1 MTQPLPVTPL
11 ISSLAT
17 TASLS
22 VLDGKS
28 VLITGGTG
36 SFGKAFVERALTSR
50 ARKVI
55 VFSRDEQKH
64 YALERQLDDRRMRY
78 FVGDIRDRD
87 RLQTALRD
95 VDVVIHAA
103 AMKHVPICEYNPIE
117 AVQTN
122 VQGARNLIEA
132 AMSCGVQR
140 VIALSTDKAVSPAN
154 LYGATKLCMEKLLI
168 AANAYAGDRTTRF
181 SVVRYGNVMGSAG
194 SVIPLFRSQRGHG
207 QLTITDARMTRFW
220 IEMSDA
226 IALVL
231 RGLQLMIGG
240 EIFIPKLPT
249 TDIETLAEAVAPGI
263 PRKSVG
269 IRPGEKLH
277 ETLISAEEARRTSD
291 LGDVL
296 CIWPE
301 FHFHTTMSGVR
312 PGKPVPDDF
321 VYSSDSALPRLDLDA
336 TRAMLE
342 RVA

>member
-1 MTQPLPVTPL
+1 MTH
-11 ISSLAT
+11 SSIVN
-17 TASLS
+17 TANLS

-36 SFGKAFVERALTSR
+36 SFGRAFVEHALRSR
-50 ARKVI
+50 ARKII

-64 YALERQLDDRRMRY
+64 YTLDRQLNDRRMRF

-95 VDVVIHAA
+95 VDIVVHAA

-132 AMSCGVQR
+132 AMSCGVER

-194 SVIPLFRSQRGHG
+194 SVIPLFRSQRQRG

-220 IEMSDA
+220 IEMPEA

-231 RGLQLMIGG
+231 RGLALMTGG

-249 TDIETLAEAVAPGI
+249 TDIETLAEAVAPGV
-263 PRKSVG
+263 PRTAVG

-291 LGDVL
+291 LDDLLV
-296 CIWPE
+296 IWPE
-301 FHFHTTMSGVR
+301 FPFHQTLTGVR
-312 PGKPVPDDF
+312 PGTPVPEGF
-321 VYSSDSALPRLDLDA
+321 VYSSDSAEPRLDLDA
-336 TRAMLE
+336 TRAKVE

>member
-1 MTQPLPVTPL
+1 MTPNL
-11 ISSLAT
+11 LAG
-17 TASLS
+17 TASAS
-22 VLDGKS
+22 ILDGKS
-28 VLITGGTG
+28 LLVTGGTG
-36 SFGKAFVERALTSR
+36 SFGRAFVERALQSR

-64 YALERQLDDRRMRY
+64 YALERQLSDRRMRF
-78 FVGDIRDRD
+78 FVGDVRDRD

-95 VDVVIHAA
+95 VDVVVHAA

-132 AMSCGVQR
+132 AISCGVQR
-140 VIALSTDKAVSPAN
+140 VVALSTDKAVSPAN

-194 SVIPLFRSQRGHG
+194 SVIPLFRAQRTRG
-207 QLTITDARMTRFW
+207 QLTITDTRMTRFW

-231 RGLQLMIGG
+231 RGMQLMAGG

-249 TDIETLAEAVAPGI
+249 TDIETLAEAVAPGV
-263 PRKSVG
+263 PRTAIG

-277 ETLISAEEARRTSD
+277 ETLISSEEARRTSD

-296 CIWPE
+296 VIWPE
-301 FHFHTTMSGVR
+301 FQFHSTLSGMR
-312 PGKPVPDDF
+312 PGTPVPEDF
-321 VYSSDSALPRLDLDA
+321 VYSSDSATPRLDLEA
-336 TRAMLE
+336 TRAMVD

>member
-1 MTQPLPVTPL
+1 MTP
-11 ISSLAT
+11 SLT
-17 TASLS
+17 TNASTAI
-22 VLDGKS
+22 LDGKS

-36 SFGKAFVERALTSR
+36 SFGRAFVERALVSR
-50 ARKVI
+50 ARKII

-64 YALERQLDDRRMRY
+64 YALERQIDDRRMRY

-87 RLQTALRD
+87 RLEVALRD
-95 VDVVIHAA
+95 VDIVVHAA

-122 VQGARNLIEA
+122 VQGARHLIEA
-132 AMSCGVQR
+132 AMSRGVER
-140 VIALSTDKAVSPAN
+140 VVALSTDKAVSPAN

-194 SVIPLFRSQRGHG
+194 SVIPLFRAQRKRG

-220 IEMSDA
+220 IEMPDA

-231 RGLQLMIGG
+231 RGLSLMTGG
-240 EIFIPKLPT
+240 EIFVPKLPT
-249 TDIETLAEAVAPGI
+249 TDIETLAEAVAPGV
-263 PRKSVG
+263 PRATVG

-291 LGDVL
+291 LDDVL
-296 CIWPE
+296 VIWPE
-301 FHFHTTMSGVR
+301 FQFHGTLSGVR
-312 PGKPVPDDF
+312 PGTPVPDGF
-321 VYSSDSALPRLDLDA
+321 VYSSDRAEPRLDLAA
-336 TRAMLE
+336 TRAMVE